1 MKKLPILLLTC
12 TLLAGG
18 MAFNSSKT
26 VLAADNSVSNNASAT
41 NKVITTMSSSFYH
54 GEPML
59 QVGSESNPAND
70 YYIKDLQRKLTDL
83 GYNVGGVD
91 GIFGEKT
98 RQAVEKFQ
106 ENYNLSVDCQV
117 GPKTWA
123 KLNEVHWNWRNSYSR

>member
-26 VLAADNSVSNNASAT
+26 VLAVDNSVSNNTSAR
-41 NKVITTMSSSFYH
+41 NKVITTMSSSYYH
-54 GEPML
+54 GEPTL
-59 QVGSESNPAND
+59 RVGSDNK
-70 YYIKDLQRKLTDL
+70 YYVADLQRKLTDL

-91 GIFGEKT
+91 GIFGENT

-106 ENYNLSVDCQV
+106 ENYDLSVDCIV
-117 GPKTWA
+117 GPNTWA
-123 KLNEVHWNWRNSYSR
+123 KLNEAHWFYLHSSQN

>member
-26 VLAADNSVSNNASAT
+26 VLAADNSVSNNTSDT
-41 NKVITTMSSSFYH
+41 NNVITTMSSSFYH

-59 QVGSESNPAND
+59 QVGSEG
-70 YYIKDLQRKLTDL
+70 YYVRDLQQKLTDL
-83 GYNVGGVD
+83 GYNVGPAGVD
-91 GIFGEKT
+91 GIFGEGT
-98 RQAVEKFQ
+98 RQAVENFQ
-106 ENYNLSVDCQV
+106 SRNGLSVDCKV

-123 KLNEVHWNWRNSYSR
+123 KLNEEHWYWSQYSQ

>member
-1 MKKLPILLLTC
+1 
-12 TLLAGG
+12 

-26 VLAADNSVSNNASAT
+26 VLAADNSVSNNASAR
-41 NKVITTMSSSFYH
+41 NNVITTMSSSFYH

-59 QVGSESNPAND
+59 QVGSESNSAND

-83 GYNVGGVD
+83 GYNVGPAGVD
-91 GIFGEKT
+91 GIFGEDT

-106 ENYNLSVDCQV
+106 SRNGLSVDCKV

-123 KLNEVHWNWRNSYSR
+123 KLNEEHWYWSQYSQ